1 MNKHTRTMELLI
13 KCPNC
18 YNNSEPYEIS
28 EIEIGKYKYSSMTCP
43 CCGKSYIADEVIQA
57 LKDSIEEN
65 NTLRERIEELED
77 KISRMRSSQSMTD
90 EEAERYVAEQIS
102 RATNCDE

>member
-1 MNKHTRTMELLI
+1 MELLS

-18 YNNSEPYEIS
+18 YNDSEEYKIS
-28 EIEIGKYKYSSMTCP
+28 EVEIGDFKFSSMTCP

-57 LKDSIEEN
+57 LKDSLEEN
-65 NTLRERIEELED
+65 DTLRERIEELED
-77 KISRMRSSQSMTD
+77 EISRMQSTQSMTD

-102 RATNCDE
+102 LATNCDE